1 MRYILLIFSICLLVG
16 CSKPKT
22 VLICGDHVC
31 INKAEAEKYFEENLS
46 IEVKI
51 IERKNKKRFDLV
63 ELNMQKDNSGIKKVK
78 IFEKKDTEKNLKVL
92 SEKEILKIKSEI
104 KAKKTNDKDLITENL
119 KKEKKKINKLAKVK
133 ERKQKLNENIKNVN
147 KKNIN
152 VVDVCTILK
161 KCSIDEI
168 SKYLIE
174 KGKDKNFPD
183 ITLRK

>member
-1 MRYILLIFSICLLVG
+1 MRFILLIFSICLLVG

-51 IERKNKKRFDLV
+51 VQRKNKKNFDLV
-63 ELNMQKDNSGIKKVK
+63 ELNMQKDNSGAKKVN
-78 IFEKKDTEKNLKVL
+78 IYEKKDTEKNLKVL
-92 SEKEILKIKSEI
+92 SEKEILKIKNEI
-104 KAKKTNDKDLITENL
+104 KTKKTNDKAIITENL
-119 KKEKKKINKLAKVK
+119 KKEKIKKNKLAKVK
-133 ERKQKLNENIKNVN
+133 ERKQELNKNIKNVN

-168 SKYLIE
+168 SKYLIK
-174 KGKDKNFPD
+174 KGNDKNFPD

>member
-1 MRYILLIFSICLLVG
+1 MKYILLIFSICLLVG

-63 ELNMQKDNSGIKKVK
+63 ELNMQKDNSGVKKVN
-78 IFEKKDTEKNLKVL
+78 IFEKEDTEKNLKVL

-104 KAKKTNDKDLITENL
+104 KAKKTNDKDLMTENL
-119 KKEKKKINKLAKVK
+119 KKKKNKLAKVK
-133 ERKQKLNENIKNVN
+133 ERKQKFNANIKNVN

-168 SKYLIE
+168 SRYLIE